1 MNIIEISK
9 DPAIIDVEFPEF
21 ERFNTDKLF
30 EAQPGRVD
38 YGNLDVEPQRFTI
51 FPRDDTND
59 EFSLLGKELYDP
71 LKEITRRLIALDP
84 LRYPLFDSPN
94 FDVWYTKRYASK
106 VKIGFSRVI
115 DQPGFNQGWHLD
127 NRFVLLSGIINM
139 QDNDTQTT
147 FAKERIMRWVPEQV
161 EHDYPEKI
169 IHRGQNKK
177 WTGTFW
183 LNTEITWHCV
193 PLVETTRKIIL
204 CNLFL

>member
-9 DPAIIDVEFPEF
+9 DPAILDVEFPEF

-71 LKEITRRLIALDP
+71 LKEITRRLLALDP

-139 QDNDTQTT
+139 QDNCTQTT

-161 EHDYPEKI
+161 EHEYPEKI

-183 LNTEITWHCV
+183 LNTEVTWHCV
-193 PLVETTRKIIL
+193 PLVESTRKIIL

>member
-9 DPAIIDVEFPEF
+9 DPAILDVEFPEL
-21 ERFNTDKLF
+21 ERFDTDKLF
-30 EAQPGRVD
+30 AATPGRVD

-51 FPRDDTND
+51 FPRDDVND
-59 EFSLLGKELYDP
+59 EFSKLSKELYDP
-71 LKEITRRLIALDP
+71 LRIITKRLIDLDP

-106 VKIGFSRVI
+106 TKVAFSRVI

-139 QDNDTQTT
+139 QDNETQTA
-147 FAKERIMRWVPEQV
+147 FSRERIMRWMPEQV
-161 EHDYPEKI
+161 EHEFPEKI
-169 IHRGQNKK
+169 IHRGRNKK

-183 LNTEITWHCV
+183 LNTELTWHCV
-193 PLVETTRKIIL
+193 PLVPSTRKIIL